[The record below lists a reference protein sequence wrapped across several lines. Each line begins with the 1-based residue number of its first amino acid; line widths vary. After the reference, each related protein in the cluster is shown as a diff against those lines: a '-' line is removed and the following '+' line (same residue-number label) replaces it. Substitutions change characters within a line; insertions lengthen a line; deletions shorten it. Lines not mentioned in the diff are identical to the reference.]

1 MRLMT
6 SKALLAATA
15 MVAITLSLPA
25 TAAELTVGFSQI
37 GSESGWR
44 AAETSVSKSEAAK
57 RKINLKIADAQ
68 QKQENQIKAI
78 RSFIAQGVDA
88 IFLAP
93 VVSSGWDAVL
103 KEAKEAKIPVVLLDR
118 DIDPSGKDLYLTAV
132 TSDSVHEGEVA
143 GEWLAK
149 TVGGKACN
157 VVELQ
162 GTVGASVATN
172 RKKGFDAVVAKTPN
186 LKVVRSQ
193 TGEFTRAKGKEV
205 MESFIKAENG
215 GKSIC
220 AVYAHNDDMMVGA
233 IQAMK
238 EAGLKPGKD
247 VLTVSID
254 AVPDIFKAIAAGE
267 ANATVELTPNM
278 AGPALDAIAAFKGKG
293 TVPPK
298 WIQTESKLYTA
309 ADDPQKVYDSKKG
322 LVYWGWTP
330 PRARDCAVRRRP
342 PSKPL
347 RQRIGWVSAS
357 PAG

>member
-1 MRLMT
+1 MALKT
-6 SKALLAATA
+6 TFTTLLAATA
-15 MVAITLSLPA
+15 LAGSAFVFSAQ
-25 TAAELTVGFSQI
+25 AAQLTVGFSQI

-44 AAETSVSKSEAAK
+44 AAETSVSKSEAKK
-57 RKINLKIADAQ
+57 RDVNLKIADAQ

-78 RSFIAQGVDA
+78 RSFIAQNVDA

-93 VVSSGWDAVL
+93 VVSTGWDAVL

-143 GEWLAK
+143 GDWLAK
-149 TVGGKACN
+149 TVGDKACN

-172 RKKGFDAVVAKTPN
+172 RKKGFDAAIAKHAN
-186 LKVVRSQ
+186 IKVLRSQ
-193 TGEFTRAKGKEV
+193 TGDFTRAKGKEV
-205 MESFIKAENG
+205 MESFIKAEDG
-215 GKSIC
+215 GKNLC

-247 VLTVSID
+247 ILTVSID

-267 ANATVELTPNM
+267 ANATVELTPDM
-278 AGPALDAIAAFKGKG
+278 AGPAFDAIIAYKEKA
-293 TVPPK
+293 TEPPK

-309 ADDPQKVYDSKKG
+309 ADDPQKIYESKKG
-322 LVYWGWTP
+322 LGY
-330 PRARDCAVRRRP
+330 
-342 PSKPL
+342 
-347 RQRIGWVSAS
+347 
-357 PAG
+357 

>member
-1 MRLMT
+1 MT
-6 SKALLAATA
+6 ARTPVLSCLTALGLSLAAA
-15 MVAITLSLPA
+15 SLPV
-25 TAAELTVGFSQI
+25 TANAADLTVGFSQI

-44 AAETSVSKSEAAK
+44 AAETTVSKAEAEK
-57 RKINLKIADAQ
+57 RGITLKIADAQ

-93 VVSSGWDAVL
+93 VVSTGWETVL
-103 KEAKEAKIPVVLLDR
+103 QEAKEAEIPVVLLDR
-118 DIDPSGKDLYLTAV
+118 DIDPSGKELYLTAV
-132 TSDSVHEGEVA
+132 TSDSVHEGRVA
-143 GEWLAK
+143 GEWLVK
-149 TVGGKACN
+149 TVGEKQCN

-172 RKKGFDAVVAKTPN
+172 RKKGFEEGIAGHPN
-186 LKVVRSQ
+186 VTIVRSQ

-205 MESFIKAENG
+205 MESFIKAEGG

-238 EAGLKPGKD
+238 EAGLKPGSE

-254 AVPDIFKAIAAGE
+254 AVPDIFKAMAEGE

-278 AGPALDAIAAFKGKG
+278 AGPAFDAIIAYKDNG

-309 ADDPQKVYDSKKG
+309 ADDPMKVYESKKDLG
-322 LVYWGWTP
+322 Y
-330 PRARDCAVRRRP
+330 
-342 PSKPL
+342 
-347 RQRIGWVSAS
+347 
-357 PAG
+357 